1 MAKTLQRLYVSEYA
15 KVPSGV
21 VDCGRMLSHKWAILC
36 SALPN
41 AELSPGLPEVRT
53 E

>member
-21 VDCGRMLSHKWAILC
+21 VDCGRMLSHKWATC
-36 SALPN
+36 VQRSPM
-41 AELSPGLPEVRT
+41 LS
-53 E
+53 